1 MTPPEQTDRHDHD
14 RDSVS
19 QRKRDRIN
27 LLNLAVTTARDDEAR
42 PLDLLRRFESARID
56 VMVDA
61 VMDRTLSALDEAS
74 DYLLDK
80 GNL

>member
-27 LLNLAVTTARDDEAR
+27 LLNLAVTTARDDCAH
-42 PLDLLRRFESARID
+42 PIDKLRRFERARID